1 MTRRSIVLS
10 LAALAATAAVAL
22 PITASSA
29 DHRHG
34 AVHRRGPAGP
44 PERTITVTN
53 GKGKMVFADV
63 APLGMKH
70 GKLSLGDR
78 IVQTQ
83 QVLIHGKLAGWV
95 NIEGTIVSPKPTTF
109 AHFKA
114 TERLVGHLSGG
125 EIFAI
130 GYVDSAADIDRA
142 TIIGGTG
149 DYLNA
154 RGTIAGTDNGAV
166 ITLE

>member
-29 DHRHG
+29 D
-34 AVHRRGPAGP
+34 P

-95 NIEGTIVSPKPTTF
+95 NFEGTIVSPKPTTF
-109 AHFKA
+109 AHFRA

-130 GYVDSAADIDRA
+130 GYVDSAAGIDRS

-166 ITLE
+166 ITLED